1 MLESEKFAL
10 AARLHV
16 MLRRKAN
23 RLIDVEWM
31 VKNREYA
38 EAILTFARAQ
48 QDAELT
54 SAADK
59 FEVMLAPPAPR
70 KPAPLLAPP
79 PAPVNG
85 TAHHS
90 KKDDDTDRYVFTL
103 R

>member
-38 EAILTFARAQ
+38 EAILRFARDQ
-48 QDAELT
+48 QDAELA

-59 FEVMLAPPAPR
+59 FEVMLAPAAPR
-70 KPAPLLAPP
+70 KAAPLLAPRP
-79 PAPVNG
+79 PEPTPHLEG
-85 TAHHS
+85 G
-90 KKDDDTDRYVFTL
+90 KKDDPDERYVFTL